1 MSLRFALALLL
12 AAPLAAQAVL
22 RVGPGGFAQIRD
34 AIVAA
39 APGDVIEVAAGTYL
53 AFTLDKALTITALP
67 SPPGTIVQ
75 VVGTAMTTPSITEL
89 RPPAGTRAFV
99 TNVHFRNMWVSYW
112 PHSVRVTRGTVCFE
126 ECTFEAADD
135 RFEPALRVQNAAVHL
150 RHCLALGRNH
160 LVTATA
166 PTLEA
171 TNSDLFAIDCVVL
184 GGHLTHKAGSDGGT
198 GISATN
204 TQLHLVRT
212 DVAAGSSNGIACN
225 NQFGGGHGVIL
236 QGTSTAW
243 FADCTVR
250 GGDGFC
256 RAGGDALRNL
266 TTTPVQLARTTLTP
280 GTGTPPGVASIGPT
294 TPAPLLGLTGATV
307 GLARGQGWQAN
318 YRTEPFWPIAVLLAD
333 DVVVQSS
340 PLVLE
345 RLLLPL
351 PNATVFALLVADANG
366 SASLQTTVPQA
377 AILQHQRAYLQAC
390 SGFAL
395 PVHAQPALGGV
406 IR

>member
-1 MSLRFALALLL
+1 M
-12 AAPLAAQAVL
+12 L

-34 AIVAA
+34 AIAAA
-39 APGDVIEVAAGTYL
+39 APNDIVEVAPGTYL
-53 AFTLDKALTITALP
+53 AFTLDKPLTITALP
-67 SPPGTIVQ
+67 APPGQLVQ

-99 TNVHFRNMWVSYW
+99 TNVHFRNMWFNYW
-112 PHSVRVTRGTVCFE
+112 QHSVRVTRGTVCFE
-126 ECTFEAADD
+126 ECTFEAAYDV
-135 RFEPALRVQNAAVHL
+135 FEPALRVQNAAVHL
-150 RHCLALGRNH
+150 RHCLVLGRNH

-166 PTLEA
+166 PALET
-171 TNSDLFAIDCVVL
+171 TNSDLFAVDCVVL
-184 GGHLTHKAGSDGGT
+184 GGHLTYKPGSDGGT

-212 DVAAGSSNGIACN
+212 DVVAGSSNGSACI

-236 QGTSTAW
+236 QGTTTAW
-243 FADCTVR
+243 LADCTVR

-266 TTTPVQLARTTLTP
+266 TTVPVQLARTTLTP
-280 GTGTPPGVASIGPT
+280 GTGTPPGVASIGPM
-294 TPAPLLGLTGATV
+294 TPAPLLGLTGGTV
-307 GLARGQGWQAN
+307 GLGRGQPWHAD
-318 YRTEPFWPIAVLLAD
+318 YRTEPLWPIAVLLAD

-340 PLVLE
+340 TLVAE

-366 SASLQTTVPQA
+366 AASLQTTVPSA
-377 AILQHQRAYLQAC
+377 AILQHQRGYLQAF
-390 SGFAL
+390 SGLAL
-395 PVHAQPALGGV
+395 PVRTQPALGGV